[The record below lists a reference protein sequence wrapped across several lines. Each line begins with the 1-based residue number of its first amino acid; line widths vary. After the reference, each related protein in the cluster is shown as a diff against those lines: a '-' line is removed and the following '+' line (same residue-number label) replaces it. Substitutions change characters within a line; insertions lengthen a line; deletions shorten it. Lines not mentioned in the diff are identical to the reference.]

1 MITTDYPAELE
12 RKVVDAIK
20 CTFASCTSDR
30 DREIA
35 EYAIVEFL
43 TAMNF
48 DADEAIEVLKRSDG
62 MDAETD
68 RSIDKLIE
76 AFEEEAAE

>member
-1 MITTDYPAELE
+1 MISTDYPAELQ

-20 CTFASCTSDR
+20 CTFASCTDDQER
-30 DREIA
+30 IIA

-48 DADEAIEVLKRSDG
+48 NAEEAIDVLKRSDG

-68 RSIDKLIE
+68 KSIDKLIE